1 MEAAWGKVAKDL
13 GLDPAVVIAATH
25 GKRAI
30 DNLAQFKPYIEA
42 HAMDS
47 EVQAFEESI
56 LFFADAYTA
65 HGRGSRRNSRVGPP
79 VSSDTTTPAL
89 SRGDSGGSSIQSSR
103 SASFTGEQ
111 GLSRPAFLQRVST
124 ILELG
129 EAFPESAI
137 DDDELGLTEEG
148 KEKFIHALEAWQEEA
163 AAVDRSVRI
172 LPGVKNMIASIP
184 EGRYAVATSGAKT
197 YGTPNPI

>member
-1 MEAAWGKVAKDL
+1 M
-13 GLDPAVVIAATH
+13 IAATH

-30 DNLAQFKPYIEA
+30 DNLAQFKPEIEA

-56 LFFADAYTA
+56 LFFADAYTT
-65 HGRGSRRNSRVGPP
+65 HGPGSRRNSRVGPL

-89 SRGDSGGSSIQSSR
+89 SRDGSSESSIQSSR
-103 SASFTGEQ
+103 SASFNCEQ

-129 EAFPESAI
+129 EAFSESAI
-137 DDDELGLTEEG
+137 DDEMDLTDEG
-148 KEKFIHALEAWQEEA
+148 KERFIHALEAWKEEA

-197 YGTPNPI
+197 YGASPHQSES

>member
-1 MEAAWGKVAKDL
+1 M
-13 GLDPAVVIAATH
+13 DPAAVIAATH

-56 LFFADAYTA
+56 LFFADAYTS
-65 HGRGSRRNSRVGPP
+65 HGPGSRRNSRVGPP
-79 VSSDTTTPAL
+79 VYSDVTTPAL
-89 SRGDSGGSSIQSSR
+89 SRGDSEASSMESSR
-103 SASFTGEQ
+103 STSFSGEL

-124 ILELG
+124 MLLG
-129 EAFPESAI
+129 DAFTESAI
-137 DDDELGLTEEG
+137 GSDEMDITEEG
-148 KEKFIHALEAWQEEA
+148 KETFLHALEAWQQEA

-172 LPGVKNMIASIP
+172 LPGVKDMIASIP

-197 YGTPNPI
+197 YGAFFQSGSQPAAG